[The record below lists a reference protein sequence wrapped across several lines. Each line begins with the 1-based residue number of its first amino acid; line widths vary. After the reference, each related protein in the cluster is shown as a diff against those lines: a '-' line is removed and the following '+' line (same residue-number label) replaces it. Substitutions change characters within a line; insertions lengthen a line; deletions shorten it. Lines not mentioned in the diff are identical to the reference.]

1 MMYSEMRPHL
11 SEMTLNAIEKRSID
25 IRPGRGGNTV
35 KSLVLDD
42 SARLEKEWDLI

>member
-1 MMYSEMRPHL
+1 MYSEMRPHL
-11 SEMTLNAIEKRSID
+11 SERTLNAIEKGWLVV
-25 IRPGRGGNTV
+25 PGRGGNIV